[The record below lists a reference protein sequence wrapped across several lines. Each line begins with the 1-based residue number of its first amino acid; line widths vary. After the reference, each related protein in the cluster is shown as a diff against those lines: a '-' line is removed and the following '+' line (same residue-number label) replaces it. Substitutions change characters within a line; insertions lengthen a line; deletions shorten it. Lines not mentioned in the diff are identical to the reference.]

1 MEQKTSLLE
10 LMEYIH
16 PAELDYQEWVN
27 VGMALKHEGYS
38 VSDWDHWSRQDSGR
52 YHTGECER
60 KWNTFRGNAS
70 PVTGGTIFQMAV
82 EHGFIPERGHE
93 IDLRR
98 FHCKRQRP
106 CGSGWKL
113 DRRKGS
119 S

>member
-52 YHTGECER
+52 SCGLGWEIPNPINSVEKNKTKRCPFAILKAGE
-60 KWNTFRGNAS
+60 
-70 PVTGGTIFQMAV
+70 
-82 EHGFIPERGHE
+82 
-93 IDLRR
+93 
-98 FHCKRQRP
+98 
-106 CGSGWKL
+106 
-113 DRRKGS
+113 
-119 S
+119 

>member
-52 YHTGECER
+52 YHTGEV
-60 KWNTFRGNAS
+60 S
-70 PVTGGTIFQMAV
+70 PVRQTVCGWQGDILQSKIRGTY
-82 EHGFIPERGHE
+82 
-93 IDLRR
+93 
-98 FHCKRQRP
+98 
-106 CGSGWKL
+106 S
-113 DRRKGS
+113 
-119 S
+119 